1 MGIITFFAMLLSAA
15 ILLFIFGIAFIAF
28 LKYSHKNSIYKRIK
42 KRKAVIRISEAD
54 YSGEKI
60 KELDIM
66 LANYG
71 YSFDITEMTA
81 SGCIVHVYRRK

>member
-15 ILLFIFGIAFIAF
+15 ILLLIFGIAF
-28 LKYSHKNSIYKRIK
+28 LKYSHKNSIYKCIK

>member
-15 ILLFIFGIAFIAF
+15 
-28 LKYSHKNSIYKRIK
+28 
-42 KRKAVIRISEAD
+42 
-54 YSGEKI
+54 
-60 KELDIM
+60 IM

-81 SGCIVHVYRRK
+81 SGSIVHVYRRK

>member
-15 ILLFIFGIAFIAF
+15 ILLLIFGIAF
-28 LKYSHKNSIYKRIK
+28 LKYSHKNSIYKSIK

-71 YSFDITEMTA
+71 YSFDITEITA
-81 SGCIVHVYRRK
+81 SGSIVHVYRRK